1 MTPPLVSVA
10 MATYNGERFL
20 REQLDTIYE
29 QTWTDL
35 EVVVSDDRSTDGSV
49 EILEEYRSRRGL
61 RYSVSEERLGLVR
74 NFERAI
80 SLCRGE
86 LVTLSDQDDLWRPER
101 VERLVAGLEPD
112 YSLAYA
118 SSRDFIDVDGRLT
131 VDRASASIRD
141 WARHHGSGR
150 VSARLLAE
158 NWVVSHGMLFR
169 REVAAR
175 ALPIPP
181 HQPYHDA
188 WIALVAS
195 TLGAGIRFVDEP
207 LTTYRRHPASY
218 TYQELPDGRKRA
230 RRLLGSQGFGA
241 RWRARCA
248 AEIARIEDAE
258 RLALSE
264 ETSACA
270 RALLRYY
277 RSGRAG
283 RIDLKAAWLGL
294 RLAPLFSTHHPGSG
308 RWRMA
313 LKGLVGG
320 PLAALG
326 ATAAASTETAEGA

>member
-29 QTWTDL
+29 QTWPNL
-35 EVVVSDDRSTDGSV
+35 EVVVSDDRSSDGTV

-61 RYSVSEERLGLVR
+61 RYSVAERRLGLVR

-86 LVTLSDQDDLWRPER
+86 IVTLSDQDDLWRPER
-101 VERLVAGLEPD
+101 VERLVAALEPD

-118 SSRDFIDVDGRLT
+118 SSRDFIDVDGQMT

-141 WARHHGSGR
+141 WARHHGTGR
-150 VSARLLAE
+150 VTESLLAE

-169 REVAAR
+169 REVAER

-181 HQPYHDA
+181 HQLYHDA

-195 TLGAGIRFVDEP
+195 TLGDGIRFVDEP

-218 TYQELPDGRKRA
+218 TYQALQHDGTA
-230 RRLLGSQGFGA
+230 AGRLLRRRGFGA
-241 RWRARCA
+241 RWRSRCR
-248 AEIARIEDAE
+248 AEIARIGDAE
-258 RLALSE
+258 RLPLPE
-264 ETSACA
+264 EASACA

-277 RSGRAG
+277 RSGLAG
-283 RIDLKAAWLGL
+283 RIDPAAAWTGL
-294 RLAPLFSTHHPGSG
+294 RLAPLFSTLHPGSG

-320 PLAALG
+320 PLAALD
-326 ATAAASTETAEGA
+326 ARAAVPAEREEGS